1 MRTPWKLPALLGTV
15 QAAAWPGLPLL
26 GVGEADPARL
36 AAGTAVLLVAFGAL
50 VLRNRA
56 PVPVTLTLSACSY
69 AALWLT
75 PDGELSGVYVALL
88 VAYFAAVVHRPPV
101 RVLQLTAALLTV
113 DAAGT
118 MLDGGTVG
126 LNAAEV
132 AAGAS
137 LYVTVAVLGS
147 LRRAWLQER
156 AAAAARLAEAERRRS
171 RAADDERRRLA
182 RELHDVTAHHL
193 TSIVVTVSAAQRLA
207 DRRPELA
214 AQALRFAADTG
225 RETLAALRRLV
236 TVMRSTAPDDEAAPV
251 RRLTELVDGVRRLGQ
266 PVELVTPADGAAGLP
281 PGTADAVLGV
291 AREALTNALRHAP
304 GSRVRV
310 LLRTWTGGAALTVD
324 DDGAAAPATAG
335 GLGAGRGIAGMRER
349 AAAAGG
355 TLTAGPRE
363 PAGWR
368 VQAVFG
374 ADPAEVSPA
383 GALTGHSPAA
393 TASAGP
399 GAVVRWRLAAGRLL
413 RHVRSRPAGPRLT
426 RHQGIDHLLVA
437 SSVAPAVIAG
447 VAIVPDVAWY
457 SDPVLLALAVLHG
470 VPLYWRRRHPWTA
483 LTGVLAAAM
492 VLAVLVLAGIV
503 APEAGIVFV
512 MASQAELFAV
522 YSVAATGRP
531 RNTTW
536 LAAPGTAAVLGAVA
550 AATGYA
556 FAPEDM
562 NGATPAETFAVY
574 VILSVLIAIVLAT
587 PMFGAW
593 LLGFLPRRRREL
605 TVTREAHAVASALF
619 DAQVQAHGERMRI
632 SAGLGDTV
640 LGRSAAMVAAADA
653 GRLDGVLAEARAALG
668 AMRGLLDGLDPAEAG
683 RRDPQ
688 PEAASIAAL
697 CARHDVPLQVTGEVR
712 PLPADVGLSAY
723 RLVELA
729 LGGAGPDARVTVEHA
744 ADAVGVVVGG
754 TRAGAD
760 ATALAALRARVAA
773 VGGALTTRPGGGF
786 AAWLPTVP
794 APRGPNEEVAPSP
807 SV

>member
-1 MRTPWKLPALLGTV
+1 MRTPWKLPALLGTL

-26 GVGEADPARL
+26 GVGDPHPARL
-36 AAGTAVLLVAFGAL
+36 AAGTAVLVVAIGAL

-69 AALWLT
+69 ASLWLT
-75 PDGELSGVYVALL
+75 PDGQLAGVYLALL

-101 RVLQLTAALLTV
+101 RVLQLSAVLLAV

-118 MLDGGTVG
+118 LLDGGSAG
-126 LNAAEV
+126 LNAAET
-132 AAGAS
+132 ALGAS
-137 LYVTVAVLGS
+137 TYVTVAVLGCM
-147 LRRAWLQER
+147 RRGWLQER
-156 AAAAARLAEAERRRS
+156 AAAAARLAEAQRRRA

-207 DRRPELA
+207 GRRPELA

-225 RETLAALRRLV
+225 RQTLAALRRLV

-266 PVELVTPADGAAGLP
+266 PVELVAPADGAAGLP
-281 PGTADAVLGV
+281 PGTAGAVLGV

-310 LLRTWTGGAALTVD
+310 LLSVRPGAAALTVE
-324 DDGAAAPATAG
+324 DDGATTPATAG

-349 AAAAGG
+349 VAAAGG
-355 TLTAGPRE
+355 ALTAGPRE

-368 VQAVFG
+368 VHAVFG
-374 ADPAEVSPA
+374 ADLAGEPAAVHCPV
-383 GALTGHSPAA
+383 PAA
-393 TASAGP
+393 TTGQGP
-399 GAVVRWRLAAGRLL
+399 AAPWRLAADRLL
-413 RHVRSRPAGPRLT
+413 RRARTRGAGPRLT
-426 RHQGIDHLLVA
+426 RQQGIDHLLVA
-437 SSVAPAVIAG
+437 GSVVPAVIAG
-447 VAIVPDVAWY
+447 IAVVPDVAWY

-470 VPLYWRRRHPWTA
+470 VPLHWRRRHPWTA

-492 VLAVLVLAGIV
+492 VLAVLLLARVV
-503 APEAGIVFV
+503 APEAGMIYVV
-512 MASQAELFAV
+512 ASQAEMFAV

-536 LAAPGTAAVLGAVA
+536 LAAPGTAAVLGAIA
-550 AATGYA
+550 AATTYA

-562 NGATPAETFAVY
+562 GAGAATDTFAIL
-574 VILSVLIAIVLAT
+574 VITAVMFAIALAV

-593 LLGFLPRRRREL
+593 LLGFLPRRRREH
-605 TVTREAHAVASALF
+605 TVAREAHAVAAALA
-619 DAQVQAHGERMRI
+619 DAEAQAHGERLRV

-697 CARHDVPLQVTGEVR
+697 CARHDVPLRVTGEVR

-744 ADAVGVVVGG
+744 ADALGVVVGG